1 MKNDAK
7 PTLIRNTIANTPSIL
22 YHREVGSRVSPNA
35 KATKATIP
43 AWNIA
48 LTLAESTFDRIM
60 ADRETGV
67 LNTLF
72 MKPKRLS
79 QTTDMPVNA
88 VVKTTVNATMLIAM
102 NEK

>member
-1 MKNDAK
+1 M
-7 PTLIRNTIANTPSIL
+7 L
-22 YHREVGSRVSPNA
+22 YQPKLVPVVSPNA
-35 KATKATIP
+35 KATTATIP

-60 ADRETGV
+60 DDRATGV
-67 LNTLF
+67 LKTLF

-79 QTTDMPVNA
+79 QTTDMPVKA